1 MKKGH
6 FAQCRID
13 FENSLTEAF
22 ISTFRVLKE
31 EKLLDLTLHE
41 NRMAILSYLA

>member
-6 FAQCRID
+6 FGQCRID
-13 FENSLTEAF
+13 FGNNLTE
-22 ISTFRVLKE
+22 TFLSVLKE

-41 NRMAILSYLA
+41 NRMAILSHLA